1 MLIRNCSKY
10 YMFQIT
16 RRSFIAFA
24 ATRTRIASHNNE
36 NIHVDKFLRSEILLS
51 EENKQRAMQC
61 MKKTPQIGMK
71 LGQSTREKSFAAV
84 LICLCTDEKG
94 ETSILYTRRSS
105 RLTRHVRQI
114 SFPGGLK
121 DSEDIDFIDCA
132 LRETEEEVGLP
143 RNRVNVWGSGN
154 LITPP
159 HTAAIMP
166 VVATVNDFSLK
177 ELKLNA
183 DEVEEAFLISVR
195 ELVHPKT
202 LKHTQFKGGWST
214 PNFVVGHNKVW
225 GITGLIT
232 NMFLRC
238 LIPFDLK
245 RLQHHVKFV
254 RPFKHHH

>member
-1 MLIRNCSKY
+1 
-10 YMFQIT
+10 MFQII
-16 RRSFIAFA
+16 RRPFITFA
-24 ATRTRIASHNNE
+24 AKRTRIPNHDE
-36 NIHVDKFLRSEILLS
+36 NLCVDKFLRSENLLS

-61 MKKTPQIGMK
+61 MKKTLKIELK
-71 LGQSTREKSFAAV
+71 LRQTTREKSFAAV
-84 LICLCTDEKG
+84 LICLCTDERG
-94 ETSILYTRRSS
+94 EISILYTRRSS
-105 RLTRHVRQI
+105 QLTRHVRQI

-121 DSEDIDFIDCA
+121 DSEDTNFIDCA
-132 LRETEEEVGLP
+132 LREAEEEVGLP
-143 RNRVNVWGSGN
+143 RNRLNVWGTGT

-166 VVATVNDFSLK
+166 VVATVNNFSFK

-183 DEVEEAFLISVR
+183 DEVEEAFLISIR

-214 PNFVVGHNKVW
+214 PNFVVGRNKVW
-225 GITGLIT
+225 GITGFLT

-245 RLQHHVKFV
+245 RLKHHAKYI